1 MSPSLSRTTR
11 SGFTAATSSATGA
24 DSSNESFESSSL
36 RHTQFDLR
44 NTRFRAEEIAQSL
57 FYETNAASDLRCHF
71 DEPLCSSVQQAPA
84 YIRIC
89 SSTGSSSD
97 GHARAEQS
105 ATAFRGSASFDLG
118 Y

>member
-11 SGFTAATSSATGA
+11 SAFTAATSSAAGA

-84 YIRIC
+84 HIPIC
-89 SSTGSSSD
+89 ACNSSSSD
-97 GHARAEQS
+97 GRGHAEQS
-105 ATAFRGSASFDLG
+105 AAAFLRSAGFD
-118 Y
+118 